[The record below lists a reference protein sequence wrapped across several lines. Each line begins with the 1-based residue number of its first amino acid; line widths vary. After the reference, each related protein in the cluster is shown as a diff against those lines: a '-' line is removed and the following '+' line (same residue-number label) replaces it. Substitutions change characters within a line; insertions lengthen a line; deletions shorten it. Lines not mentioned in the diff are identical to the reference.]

1 MKNPWLWYLGF
12 LGIQLDLRL
21 ELKKRETI
29 KTKIK
34 EYRKEL
40 KMTQEELAEAVDVTR
55 QTIIALEQGKY
66 NPSLILA
73 YKVTKAL
80 KREHIEDV
88 FEIENEDLN
97 S

>member
-1 MKNPWLWYLGF
+1 MN
-12 LGIQLDLRL
+12 
-21 ELKKRETI
+21 
-29 KTKIK
+29 TKIK

-55 QTIIALEQGKY
+55 QTIIALEQGRY

-80 KREHIEDV
+80 KRKNIEDV
-88 FEIENEDLN
+88 FEFPSDI
-97 S
+97 

>member
-1 MKNPWLWYLGF
+1 M
-12 LGIQLDLRL
+12 
-21 ELKKRETI
+21 

-34 EYRKEL
+34 ELRKEL

-73 YKVTKAL
+73 YKITKVL
-80 KREHIEDV
+80 KKEHVEDV
-88 FEIENEDLN
+88 FDLEEIEM
-97 S
+97 

>member
-1 MKNPWLWYLGF
+1 M
-12 LGIQLDLRL
+12 
-21 ELKKRETI
+21 

-40 KMTQEELAEAVDVTR
+40 KMTQEELSEAVDVTR

-73 YKVTKAL
+73 HRITKAL
-80 KREHIEDV
+80 KKKYIEEV
-88 FEIENEDLN
+88 FELDDIET
-97 S
+97 

>member
-1 MKNPWLWYLGF
+1 MKKKLLWGLGL
-12 LGIQLDLRL
+12 LGVQLDLRF
-21 ELKKRETI
+21 ELKKREAI

-80 KREHIEDV
+80 RKEHIEDV
-88 FEIENEDLN
+88 FVLDDEDFKY
-97 S
+97 

>member
-1 MKNPWLWYLGF
+1 M
-12 LGIQLDLRL
+12 
-21 ELKKRETI
+21 

-55 QTIIALEQGKY
+55 QTIIALEQGRY

-73 YKVTKAL
+73 YRVTKAL
-80 KREHIEDV
+80 MRRYIEDV
-88 FEIENEDLN
+88 FVLDEIEMG
-97 S
+97 

>member
-1 MKNPWLWYLGF
+1 M
-12 LGIQLDLRL
+12 
-21 ELKKRETI
+21 

-73 YKVTKAL
+73 YKITKAL
-80 KREHIEDV
+80 QKRYIEDV
-88 FEIENEDLN
+88 FDLENCN
-97 S
+97 INM

>member
-1 MKNPWLWYLGF
+1 M
-12 LGIQLDLRL
+12 
-21 ELKKRETI
+21 

-40 KMTQEELAEAVDVTR
+40 KMTQEELAETVDVTR
-55 QTIIALEQGKY
+55 QTIIALEQGRY

-80 KREHIEDV
+80 KRKNIEEV
-88 FEIENEDLN
+88 FIFENEI
-97 S
+97 

>member
-1 MKNPWLWYLGF
+1 M
-12 LGIQLDLRL
+12 
-21 ELKKRETI
+21 

-55 QTIIALEQGKY
+55 QTIIALEQGRY

-73 YKVTKAL
+73 YRITKAL
-80 KREHIEDV
+80 KRRYIEEV
-88 FEIENEDLN
+88 FDLDN
-97 S
+97 I

>member
-1 MKNPWLWYLGF
+1 M
-12 LGIQLDLRL
+12 
-21 ELKKRETI
+21 

-73 YKVTKAL
+73 YRITKAL
-80 KREHIEDV
+80 HKRCIEEV
-88 FEIENEDLN
+88 FDLENL
-97 S
+97 